1 MFLNKYYPFIFI
13 LFATL
18 VLSSCIG
25 NKKVVYFQEKTEV
38 KIADSLLHPYNMEE
52 YRIQK
57 NDILEVKVYSTEKE
71 ADDLFNTNSGSA
83 LRRMGGGGQMM
94 GAMDIFFFTGY
105 TISDLGYI
113 DLPVAG
119 SVYVYNKTLTEA
131 KKTISDSLSRY
142 FNSLRLDVRIGGV
155 RFTTL
160 GEFNSPGKNLALQ
173 KQLTIF
179 EAIAM
184 SGDFT
189 ILAKRD
195 KIKLLRQ
202 YPEGSKLFEVDLL
215 DKNIINSPYYFIQPN
230 DLIYAEPLKRRV
242 LGFGTN
248 ALQTLTAVTSVLT
261 TTLLLINLFQR

>member
-1 MFLNKYYPFIFI
+1 MFLSKYYPFVFI
-13 LFATL
+13 LLATL
-18 VLSSCIG
+18 FLSSCIG
-25 NKKVVYFQEKTEV
+25 NKKIVYFQERTEV
-38 KIADSLLHPYNMEE
+38 KIADSLIHPYSMEE

-71 ADDLFNTNSGSA
+71 ADDLFNNNSGSA
-83 LRRMGGGGQMM
+83 MRRMGGGGQMM

-113 DLPVAG
+113 DLPVVG
-119 SVYVYNKTLTEA
+119 GVYVFNKTLVEA
-131 KKTISDSLSRY
+131 KKIISDSLSRY
-142 FNSLRLDVRIGGV
+142 FNSLRLDVRIGGI

-160 GEFNSPGKNLALQ
+160 GEFNSPGKSLALQ

-179 EAIAM
+179 EAIAL

-195 KIKLLRQ
+195 KLKLLRQ
-202 YPEGSKLFEVDLL
+202 YPEGTKLFEIDLL
-215 DKNIINSPYYFIQPN
+215 DKNIINSPFYFVQPN
-230 DLIYAEPLKRRV
+230 DLIYAEPMKRRV
-242 LGFGTN
+242 LGFGTS
-248 ALQTLTAVTSVLT
+248 ALQTLTAVTSVVT